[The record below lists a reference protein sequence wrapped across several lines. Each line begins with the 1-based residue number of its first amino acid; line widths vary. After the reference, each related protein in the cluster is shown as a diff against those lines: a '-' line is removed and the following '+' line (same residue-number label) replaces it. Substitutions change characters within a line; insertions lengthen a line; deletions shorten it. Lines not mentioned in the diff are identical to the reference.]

1 MGDRNRDAISCNRS
15 SKQERELERLRST
28 KQQELRIGWPCVRA
42 SGPRGQRAWCH
53 KLERLHSRLELAHKL
68 EHKEL
73 VLARK
78 LELEHKLE
86 RKELV
91 LARSRKQQEL
101 HIGWPCVHASE
112 PTSLRAWQVHKLVRK
127 RVRRSVR
134 VHRQGLERKQLEL
147 ASSNRSCD
155 GTNRPT
161 RSTKKPSRLQ
171 LRPKQ
176 PKYDA
181 FETLPKLETTLF
193 QRVSTPWLK
202 TP

>member
-1 MGDRNRDAISCNRS
+1 MGDRIRDAISCNRS
-15 SKQERELERLRST
+15 SKLELELERLRST
-28 KQQELRIGWPCVRA
+28 KQQELHIGWPCVHA

-53 KLERLHSRLELAHKL
+53 KLERLHSRLELARKQ
-68 EHKEL
+68 EL

-78 LELEHKLE
+78 LELEHKE
-86 RKELV
+86 RE
-91 LARSRKQQEL
+91 LARSTKLEQPSTC
-101 HIGWPCVHASE
+101 WPSRHASE
-112 PTSLRAWQVHKLVRK
+112 PTGQRAWQVHKQ
-127 RVRRSVR
+127 VRRSVLVHKPELER
-134 VHRQGLERKQLEL
+134 VRKQLEL